1 MKKFQFS
8 FIFIVASLLANAS
21 ATDTLSYSVILGGNI
36 KGYSKTWQ
44 QPDGSWRTHYQF
56 NDRGRGD
63 STVTI
68 YRENEKALLTSLHIS
83 GVDYL
88 KSPFEETF
96 SFNNGVAK
104 WKNPSEQE
112 ERKVNA
118 PAFYLG
124 LKGGAGNLAKAI
136 FNYGGTLDLL
146 PVGKAK
152 ASVVLTDNF
161 GTPGQTKRL
170 SLVAIEGMGFTPNYV
185 WVDENKIDF
194 AYVSDWVT
202 TIATGSE
209 SLAQALLD
217 RQKQIESAL
226 FLSLAKQHTQEP
238 PGGIC
243 FQNVNYFDAEKGKL
257 IRNANVFVEGG
268 IIRKISFEKK
278 PATKEAM
285 LIVDGKGK
293 TLLPGLWDMHTH
305 PSSDLDGILHIA
317 AGITNIRDMGSG
329 PDLLE
334 RRGAFESGKVIGP
347 DISVMSGF
355 IDGAGPF
362 AAPTGKL
369 INNVEEGK
377 QFIREYA
384 ELGYQ
389 QIKLYSSIKPE
400 WVKPL
405 IEEAKKYKMRVCGHI
420 PAFMTASQAIDAGYN
435 EITHINMLVLNFFG
449 DTVDTRSPLRFK
461 LPAAKTASLDLN
473 GPAMKAFIQQ
483 LKEHHIAVDPTVNV
497 FEEMFLGRDGV
508 MSAAWKGVV
517 GRFPAQAQRNM
528 QAGGGG
534 LPVPEGMDETYR
546 QSFNA
551 MLRIVKLLYD
561 NNIPIVSGTD
571 AFAGFMLHRE
581 LELYAQAG
589 IPNAAV
595 LQIATIGSAR
605 VAGVDKTTGSIAEGK
620 QANLVLI
627 DGNPLENISD
637 IRRAVMTVKG
647 EKLFDNSALYNSI
660 SIKGYNQQ

>member
-1 MKKFQFS
+1 MKKIQMVS
-8 FIFIVASLLANAS
+8 CLLLGTLLANAG

-44 QPDGSWRTHYQF
+44 QADGSWRTNYQF

-68 YRENEKALLTSLHIS
+68 YRENEKGLLTSLQIS

-88 KSPFEETF
+88 KAPFVE
-96 SFNNGVAK
+96 SFAMTNGIAR

-112 ERKVNA
+112 ERKVNN

-146 PVGKAK
+146 PVGQAK
-152 ASVVLTDNF
+152 ASIILTDNF
-161 GTPGQTKRL
+161 GAAGQSKRL

-185 WVDENKIDF
+185 WVDESNIDF
-194 AYVSDWVT
+194 AYVSDWVS

-209 SLAQALLD
+209 SLTSTLLD

-226 FLSLAKQHTQEP
+226 FVSIAKKYSQEP

-243 FQNVNYFDAEKGKL
+243 FQKVNYFDAEKGRL
-257 IRNANVFVEGG
+257 VRNANVFVENG
-268 IIRKISFEKK
+268 IISKISFDKK
-278 PATKEAM
+278 PAIKEAM
-285 LIVDGKGK
+285 LLVDGRGK

-334 RRGAFESGKVIGP
+334 RSAAFESGKVIGP
-347 DISVMSGF
+347 DITVKSGF

-377 QFIREYA
+377 QFIKEYA
-384 ELGYQ
+384 DLGYQ

-405 IEEAKKYKMRVCGHI
+405 IDEAKKYKMRVCGHI

-435 EITHINMLVLNFFG
+435 EITHTNMLVLNFFG

-473 GPAMKAFIQQ
+473 GPEMKKFIKQMQ
-483 LKEHHIAVDPTVNV
+483 DKHIAVDPTINV

-517 GRFPAQAQRNM
+517 NRFPAQAQRNM
-528 QAGGGG
+528 RAGGGG

-546 QSFNA
+546 KSFDA
-551 MLRIVKLLYD
+551 MLRIVKLLHD
-561 NNIPIVSGTD
+561 SKIPIVSGTD
-571 AFAGFMLHRE
+571 AFAGFMLHWE

-605 VAGVDKTTGSIAEGK
+605 VAGADKTNGSIAEGK

-647 EKLFDNSALYNSI
+647 VKLFDNAALYNSI
-660 SIKGYNQQ
+660 SIKGYNQ